1 MERSSDLLNR
11 LNAKIKKTK
20 GIINLAIGEPQAPLP
35 DFVAQAAAEA
45 IREERTGYA
54 PITGDPELKEALAAS
69 LNCAPKNLLITNGGK
84 SALGI
89 VLKAL
94 LRQGGEVA
102 LASPYYPS
110 FSAAIELEGG
120 RPLFIETKNND
131 FKLDISLLE
140 KLSVSPRALIIN
152 YPNNPTGTLLSRKD
166 FVQISGWARRNSCYL
181 ISDEVYKDFYYGPQ
195 PPLSA
200 WDFYAEKQGV
210 IVLGSFSKS
219 FNIPGL
225 RLGYIL
231 AAPENIKK
239 FARVAGA
246 EYGCASSLAQ
256 RIGLAFLRKEKN
268 YPAELRRL
276 FSQSREMLLAWLNK
290 KGIPYAAPE
299 GAFYVFPDFKKNIK
313 AKGFI
318 NAYGLTMALVRE
330 GVAIAPGVAFGDY
343 RFYARISFCC
353 PPEKVKEGIKRI
365 EKVLK

>member
-1 MERSSDLLNR
+1 MDKKNLLNE
-11 LNAKIKKTK
+11 LNEKIKRTK
-20 GIINLAIGEPQAPLP
+20 GVINLAIGEPQAPLP
-35 DFVAQAAAEA
+35 DFMARAAAEA
-45 IREERTGYA
+45 IREGQTGYA

-69 LNCAPKNLLITNGGK
+69 LNCAPENLLITNGAK

-94 LRQGGEVA
+94 LRQEDKVA

-110 FSAAIELEGG
+110 FLAAIEIEGG
-120 RPLFIETKNND
+120 RPVFIKTEQND
-131 FKLDISLLE
+131 FKLNISLLE
-140 KLSVSPRALIIN
+140 KLPVLPRALIIN
-152 YPNNPTGTLLSRKD
+152 YPNNPTGTIIARKD
-166 FVQISGWARRNSCYL
+166 FAQISGWARRNSCYL

-195 PPLSA
+195 PPLTA

-210 IVLGSFSKS
+210 VILGSFSKS

-256 RIGLAFLRKEKN
+256 RIGLAFLREEKN

-276 FSQSREMLLAWLNK
+276 FSQSRELLLAWLNK

-299 GAFYVFPDFKKNIK
+299 GAFYVFPNFKEIIK
-313 AKGFI
+313 AKGWTDSYELAEKF
-318 NAYGLTMALVRE
+318 LE
-330 GVAIAPGVAFGDY
+330 EKVAVAPGIAFGNY
-343 RFYARISFCC
+343 PFYLRISYCC
-353 PPEKVKEGIKRI
+353 LPEKIKKGLKSI
-365 EKVLK
+365 EKII